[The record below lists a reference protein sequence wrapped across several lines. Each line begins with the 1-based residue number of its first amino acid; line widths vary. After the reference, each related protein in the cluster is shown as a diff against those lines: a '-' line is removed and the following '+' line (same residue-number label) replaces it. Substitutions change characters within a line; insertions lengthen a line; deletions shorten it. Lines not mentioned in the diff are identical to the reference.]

1 MLTRSSSSSR
11 NREVLHM
18 RRLLVA
24 GLWVWAGALALA
36 AATPVSA
43 QATQEGSVF
52 LPVGT
57 MAPDFAVQG
66 GIRYGLIAQPIRL
79 SQFRG
84 KTVVLAFYFRV
95 RGGG

>member
-1 MLTRSSSSSR
+1 
-11 NREVLHM
+11 M
-18 RRLLVA
+18 RRLLVT
-24 GLWVWAGALALA
+24 GLGVATYVTACLTVLAGALATPGRA
-36 AATPVSA
+36 AAQVA
-43 QATQEGSVF
+43 QEGSVF

-66 GIRYGLIAQPIRL
+66 ATRYGLIAQPIRL
-79 SQFRG
+79 SQFHG

>member
-1 MLTRSSSSSR
+1 
-11 NREVLHM
+11 M

-24 GLWVWAGALALA
+24 GLWAGVLALGA
-36 AATPVSA
+36 VDRGAA
-43 QATQEGSVF
+43 QAAPEGSVF

-57 MAPDFAVQG
+57 MAPEVQVQG
-66 GIRYGLIAQPIRL
+66 ATRYGLIAQPIRV
-79 SQFRG
+79 SQFLG

>member
-1 MLTRSSSSSR
+1 
-11 NREVLHM
+11 M

-24 GLWVWAGALALA
+24 SVWAGALVLLASGRA
-36 AATPVSA
+36 AA
-43 QATQEGSVF
+43 QAAPAQEGSVF
-52 LPVGT
+52 LAVGT
-57 MAPDFAVQG
+57 MAPDFQVQG
-66 GIRYGLIAQPIRL
+66 ATRYGLIAQPIRL